1 MEPIIF
7 GSQNH
12 TWFMALQSL
21 GSFLGIV
28 IIAVITWIIAN
39 RRIKAQFELKK
50 EEINLIKTR
59 FLLEKKLDILKDLEN
74 LSENFTTLSSKNLR
88 PFSKQL
94 ISVRNS
100 VQSYVTDNDLIKVL
114 QRGIDELHTI

>member
-7 GSQNH
+7 GSQNP

-59 FLLEKKLDILKDLEN
+59 FLLEKKLDILKDL
-74 LSENFTTLSSKNLR
+74 
-88 PFSKQL
+88 
-94 ISVRNS
+94 
-100 VQSYVTDNDLIKVL
+100 
-114 QRGIDELHTI
+114 